1 MLKQEFGPAFSDRD
15 IGAVRFT
22 SRVNTPLTPGDVR
35 DRPEQSAPPRG
46 KSMTTRFRTLSPV
59 AVALVVGLSLVTAG
73 CGKYSFSALKAQKA
87 FKEANEAYRAQD
99 WAEAVEKYEYALQ
112 QDPDKAE
119 VYFYLGNSYDN
130 RYKPSRAG
138 EPDNDA
144 LMQKAV
150 ANYKLASERAPD
162 PAIKKLALQ
171 YLVSAF
177 GPEKLNDPSQ
187 AEPLVKQMIQ
197 MEPNSP
203 ENYFALS
210 NIYEQAGRFE
220 EAEQALLKAREI
232 QPQNPVVHT
241 TLAGFYNRQG
251 EFDKTM
257 ESMHTA
263 ADLEPSNPQGYHLVA
278 TYYQEKVDKD
288 FTLNKQQKRDYIM
301 KGIAA
306 DDKALELNPNY
317 VDAMVYKNIL
327 LRQQALIETDR
338 AKQLALIKEADAL
351 RDKAISMQ
359 AKTTPGAN

>member
-1 MLKQEFGPAFSDRD
+1 
-15 IGAVRFT
+15 
-22 SRVNTPLTPGDVR
+22 
-35 DRPEQSAPPRG
+35 
-46 KSMTTRFRTLSPV
+46 MTTRFRTLSPV

-73 CGKYSFSALKAQKA
+73 CGKYSFSSLKAQKA
-87 FKEANEAYRAQD
+87 YKEANDAYRAQD
-99 WAEAVEKYEYALQ
+99 WAEAVDKYEYALQ

-138 EPDNDA
+138 EPENDA

-150 ANYKLASERAPD
+150 ANYKLAAERAPD

-171 YLVSAF
+171 YLVLAY

-210 NIYEQAGRFE
+210 NVYEQAGRYE
-220 EAEQALLKAREI
+220 EAEQALLTAREMA
-232 QPQNPVVHT
+232 PQNPLVHT
-241 TLAGFYNRQG
+241 TLAGYYNRQG
-251 EFDKTM
+251 DQFDKMM

-263 ADLEPSNPQGYHLVA
+263 AELEPNNPQGYHLVA
-278 TYYQEKVDKD
+278 TLYQEKVDKD
-288 FTLNKQQKRDYIM
+288 FRLSKEQKREYIM
-301 KGIAA
+301 KGLAA

-317 VDAMVYKNIL
+317 VEAMVYKNIL
-327 LRQQALIETDR
+327 LRQQALIEPDR

-359 AKTTPGAN
+359 AKTTPGTN